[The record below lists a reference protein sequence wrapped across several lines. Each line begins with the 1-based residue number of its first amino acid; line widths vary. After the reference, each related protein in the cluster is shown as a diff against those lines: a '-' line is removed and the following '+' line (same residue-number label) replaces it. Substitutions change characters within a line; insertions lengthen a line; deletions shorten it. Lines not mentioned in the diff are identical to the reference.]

1 MSNIKKTQMPFSN
14 ENIFKITEKT
24 IIVDVEVYKSFL
36 QIMRKTNQ
44 QVSWPVFGWLFMA
57 A

>member
-1 MSNIKKTQMPFSN
+1 MPFSN

-36 QIMRKTNQ
+36 QIMHKTNQ
-44 QVSWPVFGWLFMA
+44 QVSWPVFGCLFMA
-57 A
+57 LILLKAA